1 MRARLGDNGANIRQN
16 PAIPSSPH
24 VRIQIYSDLHL
35 EFAPFVPPPSDA
47 DAIVLAGDI
56 GNGAA
61 GIDWARETFRG
72 PVLYLAGNH
81 EYYEGEFEAV
91 QEAMGAA
98 ARKLAVELLD
108 CSEVVLD
115 GVRFLGCTLWTDY
128 SLAPQKERPAV
139 IEAARKLNPDYQ
151 LIRCGSRPFAP
162 EDAIA
167 LCSRHRA
174 WLVGALAT
182 PFPGKTV
189 VVTHFAPHPRS
200 IAPGYVGHRANPGFV
215 VDLEETMGSAALWIH
230 GHTHTFF
237 DYRAGGARVIC
248 NPRGY
253 PGEATGFRP
262 DLIVEI

>member
-1 MRARLGDNGANIRQN
+1 MRIR
-16 PAIPSSPH
+16 
-24 VRIQIYSDLHL
+24 IYSDLHL
-35 EFAPFVPPPSDA
+35 EFAPFEPPANDA
-47 DAIVLAGDI
+47 DTIVLAGDI
-56 GNGAA
+56 ANGAA
-61 GIDWARETFRG
+61 GIAWARETFGG

-91 QEAMGAA
+91 QKAMAAA
-98 ARKLAVELLD
+98 AREHSVELLD
-108 CSEVVLD
+108 CSTAVVD

-128 SLAPQKERPAV
+128 SLAPQGERPAV

-151 LIRCGSRPFAP
+151 LIQRGSRAFSP

-174 WLVGALAT
+174 WLAAALAA

-200 IAPGYVGHRANPGFV
+200 IAPAFVGHRANPGFV
-215 VDLEETMGSAALWIH
+215 LNLETIMDSAPLWIH

-237 DYRAGGARVIC
+237 DYRVRGTRVIC

-253 PGEATGFRP
+253 PGEQTGFRP
-262 DLIVEI
+262 DLTVEI

>member
-1 MRARLGDNGANIRQN
+1 MRIR
-16 PAIPSSPH
+16 
-24 VRIQIYSDLHL
+24 IYSDLHL
-35 EFAPFVPPPSDA
+35 EFTPFEAPAIDA

-56 GNGAA
+56 ANGAA
-61 GIDWARETFRG
+61 GIAWARESFSGRL
-72 PVLYLAGNH
+72 LYLAGNH

-98 ARKLAVELLD
+98 ARKLEVELLD

-128 SLAPQKERPAV
+128 SLAPQAERPAV

-151 LIRCGSRPFAP
+151 LIRRGSRAFSP

-174 WLVGALAT
+174 WLAAALAA
-182 PFPGKTV
+182 PYPGKTV

-200 IAPGYVGHRANPGFV
+200 IAPAYFGHRANPGFV
-215 VDLEETMGSAALWIH
+215 LDLEDMMGGAALWIH

-237 DYRAGGARVIC
+237 DYRVRGTRVIC

-253 PGEATGFRP
+253 PAEPTGFRP
-262 DLIVEI
+262 ALTVDI

>member
-1 MRARLGDNGANIRQN
+1 LRIR
-16 PAIPSSPH
+16 
-24 VRIQIYSDLHL
+24 IYSDLHL
-35 EFAPFVPPPSDA
+35 EFAPFAPPPSDA
-47 DAIVLAGDI
+47 DVIVLAGDI
-56 GNGAA
+56 DNGAA
-61 GIDWARETFRG
+61 GIKWARETFG
-72 PVLYLAGNH
+72 QPVLYLAGNH

-91 QEAMGAA
+91 QKAMGAA
-98 ARKLAVELLD
+98 ARKRSVELLD
-108 CSEVVLD
+108 CSEAVVD

-128 SLAPQKERPAV
+128 SLAPQGERSAV
-139 IEAARKLNPDYQ
+139 IEVARKLNPDYQ
-151 LIRCGSRPFAP
+151 LIRSGTRTFAP

-167 LCSRHRA
+167 LCTRHRA
-174 WLVGALAT
+174 WLVAALAA

-237 DYRAGGARVIC
+237 DYRVRGTRVIC

-262 DLIVEI
+262 GLIVEI

>member
-1 MRARLGDNGANIRQN
+1 LRIR
-16 PAIPSSPH
+16 
-24 VRIQIYSDLHL
+24 IYSDLHL
-35 EFAPFVPPPSDA
+35 EFAPFSPPAKDA
-47 DAIVLAGDI
+47 DLIVLAGDI
-56 GNGAA
+56 DNGAA
-61 GIDWARETFRG
+61 GIEWARETFEK

-81 EYYEGEFEAV
+81 EYYVGEFEAV
-91 QEAMGAA
+91 QRAMGAA

-108 CSEVVLD
+108 CSEVVFD

-151 LIRCGSRPFAP
+151 LIRCGSRAFAP

-167 LCSRHRA
+167 LCARHRA
-174 WLVGALAT
+174 WLGAALAA

-189 VVTHFAPHPRS
+189 VITHFAPHPRS
-200 IAPGYVGHRANPGFV
+200 IAHAYLGHRANPGFV
-215 VDLEETMGSAALWIH
+215 LDLGDMMGSAVLWIH

-237 DYRAGGARVIC
+237 DYRVRGTRVIC

-253 PGEATGFRP
+253 PGELTGFRP
-262 DLIVEI
+262 GLVVEI